1 MCGFVKSYV
10 HYVDGINRFVG
21 RGCMYL
27 IFVMMGVLLFSA
39 VSRFFFNHPILWAVE
54 FTQFVMAAYFMVG
67 GGFALLLGSHVRMD
81 VFYSK
86 WTRRKQARMDVATAI
101 FLFAYLALLLYGCCT
116 SAWYSIIFHQHNNSA
131 WAPALAPIKIIM
143 GCGIVLT
150 ILQSVSEFFKAYAFA
165 KGETIGEEIPE
176 RILLERVP
184 FLWNRFS
191 FLHKVSIRNIV
202 RYKKRL
208 YMMLLGIG
216 GCTAL
221 IVSLL
226 PACHFFFCLVEMKGS
241 PHV

>member
-116 SAWYSIIFHQHNNSA
+116 SA
-131 WAPALAPIKIIM
+131 
-143 GCGIVLT
+143 
-150 ILQSVSEFFKAYAFA
+150 
-165 KGETIGEEIPE
+165 
-176 RILLERVP
+176 
-184 FLWNRFS
+184 
-191 FLHKVSIRNIV
+191 
-202 RYKKRL
+202 
-208 YMMLLGIG
+208 
-216 GCTAL
+216 
-221 IVSLL
+221 
-226 PACHFFFCLVEMKGS
+226 
-241 PHV
+241 

>member
-39 VSRFFFNHPILWAVE
+39 VSCFFFNHPILWAVE

-176 RILLERVP
+176 RILLERECNVE
-184 FLWNRFS
+184 
-191 FLHKVSIRNIV
+191 VEE
-202 RYKKRL
+202 KKTESDRKSGL
-208 YMMLLGIG
+208 EFP
-216 GCTAL
+216 
-221 IVSLL
+221 L
-226 PACHFFFCLVEMKGS
+226 PESAHANA
-241 PHV
+241 